1 MTACHDRPMSKLR
14 ETAAEI
20 RKLTRSIVAPDADQE
35 TKISDIVDALD
46 VIADALE
53 NLHSGLRALAD

>member
-1 MTACHDRPMSKLR
+1 MSKLR

-35 TKISDIVDALD
+35 TKISDIVDALH
-46 VIADALE
+46 VIAYALE